1 VVAVDALEHSVQAK
15 GQAGGGWRER
25 ARHGWR
31 WLHLHQTLLWWLHSV
46 WALAFGVGVMWLG
59 SRNFTYLRVAILH
72 VSFIWATSLVFPWIA
87 RAAWLPPVWRPRV
100 QLVIN
105 YFNKNFYQQLLFFI
119 LPIYALSTTLD
130 SLNVVFL
137 IALGA
142 CAILSTLDLIYDRH
156 LAARR
161 LWTAAFFGCTLFGAV
176 AAALPILW
184 SVPPVAALWVA
195 AAAAGVGIASLLVT
209 ERRLEWQRT
218 WFAGG
223 VMIVALA
230 LLVEYGR
237 PAIPPAPLRLASA
250 AFGTDIDRRS
260 LRLAAELEAL
270 PADYRGNVY
279 VLTAIYAPLGLHDR
293 VRHVWYQDD
302 VPIWASRWYDVNGGR
317 AEGYRLWTGR
327 DNLSVPAGARLHV
340 DVETEGGQLIGRARI
355 RAERR

>member
-1 VVAVDALEHSVQAK
+1 VETLDRPDVITADRPARWRGRLH
-15 GQAGGGWRER
+15 GGW
-25 ARHGWR
+25 H
-31 WLHLHQTLLWWLHSV
+31 WLHAHQTLLWWLHSV

-87 RAAWLPPVWRPRV
+87 RAAWLPPVWWPRV

-317 AEGYRLWTGR
+317 AEG
-327 DNLSVPAGARLHV
+327 
-340 DVETEGGQLIGRARI
+340 
-355 RAERR
+355 